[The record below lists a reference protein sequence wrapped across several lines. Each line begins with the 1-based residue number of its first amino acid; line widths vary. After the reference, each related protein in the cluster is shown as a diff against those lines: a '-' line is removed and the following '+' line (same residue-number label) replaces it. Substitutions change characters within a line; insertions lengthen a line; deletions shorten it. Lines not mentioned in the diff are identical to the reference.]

1 MTVMRLD
8 WHSTEDHPTAVLHW
22 PGSMD
27 ITSCSDLLDDFLKR
41 INMMENEYRRT
52 LADLYRAF

>member
-1 MTVMRLD
+1 MTVTRLD
-8 WHSTEDHPTAVLHW
+8 WRTAEDHPMAALRW

-41 INMMENEYRRT
+41 INAMEKEYRRT
-52 LADLYRAF
+52 LADLYEVF